1 MSDLLN
7 NAISYKNCLI
17 TGGSGFIGKALVPA
31 LLARGAEVTILSRQ
45 PEATKNQFN
54 QAVTVISDLGQLD
67 EQDHFDCV
75 INLAGFGI
83 ADKRWSDEIKQKIT
97 DSRIQTTSALI
108 EYFNRAKTKP
118 TTFISGSAIGVYG
131 LRDDQKLDETAGGDD
146 SFSSQLCQQ
155 WEAEA
160 KQAEGLGIRTCYLRT
175 GVVLG
180 KNGGA
185 LSKMLPPFKF
195 GLGGPMGSG
204 TQWMSWIHRDDLVG
218 ITLHLLDDQA
228 IQGAVNGTAP
238 TPVTNKE
245 FSSTLGKV
253 LKRPAFLPLPA
264 FVVKLM
270 MGEMGEELL
279 LSGQRVVPSKALA
292 TQYSFKYPDVESAL
306 REIL

>member
-1 MSDLLN
+1 
-7 NAISYKNCLI
+7 
-17 TGGSGFIGKALVPA
+17 
-31 LLARGAEVTILSRQ
+31 
-45 PEATKNQFN
+45 
-54 QAVTVISDLGQLD
+54 
-67 EQDHFDCV
+67 V

-83 ADKRWSDEIKQKIT
+83 ADKHWSDEIKQKIT
-97 DSRIQTTSALI
+97 GSRIQTTSALI
-108 EYFNRAKTKP
+108 EYFNRSKTKP

-218 ITLHLLDDQA
+218 IILHLLDDQA

-292 TQYSFKYPDVESAL
+292 TQYSFKYPYVESAL

>member
-1 MSDLLN
+1 MSH
-7 NAISYKNCLI
+7 KNCLI

-31 LLARGAEVTILSRQ
+31 LLESNLEVTILSRQ
-45 PEATKNQFN
+45 PAATKHQFN
-54 QAVTVISDLGQLD
+54 SAVSVISDLSELSGQ
-67 EQDHFDCV
+67 EHFDCV

-83 ADKRWSDEIKQKIT
+83 ADKRWSDSIKQKIT
-97 DSRIQTTSALI
+97 DSRIQTTAALI
-108 EYFNRAKTKP
+108 DYFKRAEIKP
-118 TTFISGSAIGVYG
+118 SAFISGSAIGVYG
-131 LRDDQKLDETAGGDD
+131 LRDDQKLDESASGDN

-160 KQAEGLGIRTCYLRT
+160 KQAEDLGIRVCYLRT

-204 TQWMSWIHRDDLVG
+204 KQWMSWIHRDDIVG
-218 ITLHLLDDQA
+218 IIQHILNNVAT
-228 IQGAVNGTAP
+228 QGAVNGTAP

-253 LKRPAFLPLPA
+253 LKRPAFLPVPA
-264 FVVKLM
+264 LVVKLL
-270 MGEMGEELL
+270 MGKMGEELL
-279 LSGQRVVPSKALA
+279 LSGQRVGPKKVLE
-292 TQYSFKYPDVESAL
+292 TQYTFKYPDLESAL
-306 REIL
+306 RDIL

>member
-1 MSDLLN
+1 MSH
-7 NAISYKNCLI
+7 KNCLI

-31 LLARGAEVTILSRQ
+31 LLESGTKITILTRQ
-45 PEATKNQFN
+45 PEETKRQFN
-54 QAVTVISDLGQLD
+54 QAVSVISDLSELGP
-67 EQDHFDCV
+67 QDRFDSV

-83 ADKRWSDEIKQKIT
+83 ADKRWSDAIKQTII
-97 DSRIQTTSALI
+97 DSRINTTAALI
-108 EYFNRAKTKP
+108 EYLKHAEIKP
-118 TTFISGSAIGVYG
+118 EVFVSGSAIGVYG
-131 LRDDQKLDETAGGDD
+131 LRDDQILDETAGGDD

-160 KQAEGLGIRTCYLRT
+160 KQAEALGIRVCYLRT

-204 TQWMSWIHRDDLVG
+204 KQWMSWIHRDDLVG
-218 ITLHLLDDQA
+218 IIMHILSNKT

-245 FSSTLGKV
+245 FSSKLGKA
-253 LKRPAFLPLPA
+253 LKRPAFIPLPA
-264 FVVKLM
+264 FVVKLL

-279 LSGQRVVPSKALA
+279 LCGQRVVPAKAQA
-292 TQYSFKYPDVESAL
+292 AQYSFKYPDLESAL